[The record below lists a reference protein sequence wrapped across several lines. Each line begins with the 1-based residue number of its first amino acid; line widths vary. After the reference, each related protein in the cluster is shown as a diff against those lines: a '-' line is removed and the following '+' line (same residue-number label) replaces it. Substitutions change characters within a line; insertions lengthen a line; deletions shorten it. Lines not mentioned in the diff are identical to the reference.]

1 MKLTAE
7 QVANLIMAKIKWAG
21 GMAVDV
27 IALAIILAAMAPA
40 VGFPINYVK
49 MLSWT
54 ELAYAMGAYWLFR
67 SKF

>member
-7 QVANLIMAKIKWAG
+7 QVVNLIMAKIKWAG

-40 VGFPINYVK
+40 VGFPIHYVK